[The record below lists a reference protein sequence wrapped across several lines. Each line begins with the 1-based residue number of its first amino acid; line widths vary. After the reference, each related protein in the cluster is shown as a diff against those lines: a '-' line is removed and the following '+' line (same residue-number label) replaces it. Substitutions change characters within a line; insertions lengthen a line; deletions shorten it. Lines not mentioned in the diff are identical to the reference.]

1 MSDPDLSQT
10 SAPAAVGVV
19 PEDAL
24 FAAAVRGDRDA
35 VSALWESNRR
45 WVAAV
50 VLAHKPAWADLDDL
64 LQEVAAT
71 LLRKV
76 GQVRDPGAFAP
87 WLRMVAMNAA
97 RAASRDLSQRRRISP
112 PASHAARSHAGP
124 AGHTDAIDGFEGL
137 ASTPSTAEIAAG
149 RERLEHG
156 RHLLELAADLPDA
169 YREPLLLRCVHG
181 MSYAQIGQ
189 VLELPETTIET
200 RIARGRRMLR
210 EAARATP
217 AALAQGDAAVLTEP
231 RPLRISTGGASR

>member
-1 MSDPDLSQT
+1 MSEPNLSQT
-10 SAPAAVGVV
+10 SAPASVGVV
-19 PEDAL
+19 PEDGV

-35 VSALWESNRR
+35 VSTLWESNRR

-64 LQEVAAT
+64 LQDIAAT

-76 GQVRDPGAFAP
+76 GQVRDPAAFAP

-97 RAASRDLSQRRRISP
+97 RAASRDLSQRRRIAPRTSGSP
-112 PASHAARSHAGP
+112 LDAGTHAQS
-124 AGHTDAIDGFEGL
+124 TAIEAFEGL
-137 ASTPSTAEIAAG
+137 ASTPSAADSAAN

-156 RHLLELAADLPDA
+156 RRLLEMAADLPDG

-189 VLELPETTIET
+189 VVELPETTIET

-210 EAARATP
+210 DAARATP
-217 AALAQGDAAVLTEP
+217 TGGGQEDLATLTEP
-231 RPLRISTGGASR
+231 RPLRITTGGASR